1 MIRRATIQDYDRVM
15 AMMINFANSSPYSP
29 LQNPE
34 YNDIYVRRLLD
45 SFQKNGI
52 ILLGVQTDQT
62 DQTENIVGMLI
73 ASIQGDAWLPHIKTM
88 REIAWWVEPEYRM
101 TTLGYRLLKEY
112 VEIGKNL
119 VEQNEISGFT
129 LTNMEQ
135 SPDFDLEKRGWRP
148 IETNY
153 VYEGV

>member
-1 MIRRATIQDYDRVM
+1 MIRRANIQDYDAIM
-15 AMMINFANSSPYSP
+15 EMMINFANSSPYSP

-45 SFQKNGI
+45 NFQRSGI
-52 ILLGVQTDQT
+52 ILLAEKD
-62 DQTENIVGMLI
+62 NKPVGMLI
-73 ASIQGDAWLPHIKTM
+73 ASIQSDAWLPHIKTM
-88 REIAWWVEPEYRM
+88 KEIAWWVEPEYRM